1 MSKTQAALKAL
12 FTENPVPRPRK
23 TAAKP
28 VRTQAKSLVQA
39 GDAPEL
45 DRLNQIYVAAARLFC
60 EKGFDATSMSDI
72 ADEIGFTKAALYHF
86 ITGGKKD
93 LLYAIISYGM
103 DRLDRVVNE
112 PAQAIDDAEERLRFI
127 ITSHVKLV
135 IQGSSPEG
143 YNPVTV
149 VVDEVTGLSAA
160 HRRKINQRKRSH
172 IDLIRQTLKELKLEN
187 KLNDVDVTVVGFS
200 IAGTIMWLA
209 RWYRPDGRLTVEQVA
224 EEVCKMV
231 LGGVLR
237 PQARLARK

>member
-112 PAQAIDDAEERLRFI
+112 PAQAIDDVRL
-127 ITSHVKLV
+127 S
-135 IQGSSPEG
+135 
-143 YNPVTV
+143 
-149 VVDEVTGLSAA
+149 
-160 HRRKINQRKRSH
+160 
-172 IDLIRQTLKELKLEN
+172 
-187 KLNDVDVTVVGFS
+187 
-200 IAGTIMWLA
+200 
-209 RWYRPDGRLTVEQVA
+209 
-224 EEVCKMV
+224 
-231 LGGVLR
+231 
-237 PQARLARK
+237 